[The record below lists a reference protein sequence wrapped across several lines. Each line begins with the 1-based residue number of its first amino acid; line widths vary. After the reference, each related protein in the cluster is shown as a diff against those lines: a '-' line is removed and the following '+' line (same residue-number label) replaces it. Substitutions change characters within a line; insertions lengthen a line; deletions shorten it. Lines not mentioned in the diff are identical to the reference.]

1 MASNLISPPGYR
13 DSLKA
18 ASRVEARPSRNR
30 KSGPEVLD
38 RTDPLTYIG
47 TMEDQRDLVYVGVG
61 PLAAILIGMALV
73 PFRDFTSASNFTF
86 VFLALIILVAELG
99 GRAAALLT
107 AVTAALSL
115 NFFLTQPYLRLTIH
129 SRDDVIAF
137 AGLGAC
143 GLLAAALGA
152 QRSRRKQ
159 DLEAARRHLQLL
171 HVTLS
176 QVEVAGPVEPA
187 LGRVLNA
194 LKGAIPLSA
203 AVIRDGRNHVVA
215 ASDQAWSHPVPERT
229 IRDETLLAPDATFP
243 SEGGR
248 LALVAANRQV
258 GWLDVWGDGSPAR
271 ADARQALTDVG
282 RLIAV
287 RLTSLAGAPV
297 SAPR

>member
-1 MASNLISPPGYR
+1 MIATKTRSFMARGLESDLAARLPKTP
-13 DSLKA
+13 LKA

-194 LKGAIPLSA
+194 LE
-203 AVIRDGRNHVVA
+203 GR
-215 ASDQAWSHPVPERT
+215 HPVVRRRHSRRT
-229 IRDETLLAPDATFP
+229 EPR
-243 SEGGR
+243 GR
-248 LALVAANRQV
+248 RLGPGLV
-258 GWLDVWGDGSPAR
+258 
-271 ADARQALTDVG
+271 
-282 RLIAV
+282 
-287 RLTSLAGAPV
+287 TSGAGAHDP
-297 SAPR
+297 